1 MHVAN
6 PIICWNI
13 CHPLALNVVV
23 RHNSGPLCCAF
34 PQKKSFGKKHDDKS
48 DGLFSVVPQGAWVT
62 QWPSLLSVDTHT
74 SLMEGVLYL
83 WSYLIFHLF
92 LLPDLLPLF
101 CPSCAWSP
109 RQTLCHWLFLTYLSQ
124 FFYCCVGHHSTL
136 WQYWYSYVDMEW
148 PWEVPITQGHTV
160 SILRLILVDYPLP
173 YAIGKANQF
182 SFNLDSFR

>member
-1 MHVAN
+1 MWLQSSYLPNACCKPHNMLKHLSPSSIKCGCKAQFWPSLLCFPTKEVFWKETWWQVRWVVQ
-6 PIICWNI
+6 CW
-13 CHPLALNVVV
+13 VTV
-23 RHNSGPLCCAF
+23 
-34 PQKKSFGKKHDDKS
+34 
-48 DGLFSVVPQGAWVT
+48 QGAWVT

-136 WQYWYSYVDMEW
+136 
-148 PWEVPITQGHTV
+148 
-160 SILRLILVDYPLP
+160 
-173 YAIGKANQF
+173 
-182 SFNLDSFR
+182 